1 MISRLRHDMTE
12 VSSALQTVT
21 IAMGFLAGE
30 TSQPDMPLGQYVLRV
45 LKIKRKLE
53 FCRKVCFS
61 TSNILLCHSISEAF
75 VLIHFE
81 VIILVAI
88 SKRIYVDLL
97 IFCLNLPISF

>member
-53 FCRKVCFS
+53 
-61 TSNILLCHSISEAF
+61 ILQKSMFFHQQHIVVS
-75 VLIHFE
+75 V
-81 VIILVAI
+81 
-88 SKRIYVDLL
+88 Y
-97 IFCLNLPISF
+97 

>member
-61 TSNILLCHSISEAF
+61 TSNILLYSISKAF

-81 VIILVAI
+81 VIILVSI

-97 IFCLNLPISF
+97 IFCLNLPITF